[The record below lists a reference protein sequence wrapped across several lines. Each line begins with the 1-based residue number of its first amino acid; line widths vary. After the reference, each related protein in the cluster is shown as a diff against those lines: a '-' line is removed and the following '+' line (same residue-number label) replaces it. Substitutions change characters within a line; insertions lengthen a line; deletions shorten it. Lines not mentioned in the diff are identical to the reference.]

1 MSLWFDW
8 QAAQNGALLKVV
20 RRRSFRGDAA
30 RAEISGYDREDK
42 GKEDVPRRANDLRFN
57 VSSCMAGSSERISP
71 FAS

>member
-8 QAAQNGALLKVV
+8 QIAQIGALLKVV

-30 RAEISGYDREDK
+30 HAEMRGYSMDK
-42 GKEDVPRRANDLRFN
+42 GKCDAPRRANDLRFK
-57 VSSCMAGSSERISP
+57 VSSCIAGSSERMSP

>member
-30 RAEISGYDREDK
+30 GAEIRDYKIKKREDA
-42 GKEDVPRRANDLRFN
+42 PRRANDLRLS
-57 VSSCMAGSSERISP
+57 VSSCMAGSSERMSP

>member
-8 QAAQNGALLKVV
+8 QAAQKGALLKVV

-30 RAEISGYDREDK
+30 CGDQRCKTRGDGEDA
-42 GKEDVPRRANDLRFN
+42 PRRAKDLRFK
-57 VSSCMAGSSERISP
+57 VSSCMAGSSERMSP